1 MVLFPEVQAKAQ
13 SEIDSII
20 GDGRIPA
27 WSDRKDLPFVRG
39 VVEETLRCEP
49 PALPLT

>member
-13 SEIDSII
+13 SEIHSII
-20 GDGRIPA
+20 SDGRIPA

-39 VVEETLRCEP
+39 VVEETLRCE
-49 PALPLT
+49 LPCH